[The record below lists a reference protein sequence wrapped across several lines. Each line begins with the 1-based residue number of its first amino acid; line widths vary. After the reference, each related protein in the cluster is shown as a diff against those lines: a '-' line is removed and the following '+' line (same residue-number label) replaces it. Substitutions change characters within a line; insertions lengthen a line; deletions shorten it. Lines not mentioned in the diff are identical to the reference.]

1 MTAPYQPIACAL
13 YDAFEAA
20 ATRART
26 VRLEVTGE
34 DGARAT
40 VDTRIRDLFAK
51 DGVEYARLDDGTTV
65 RLDRLAIVEGP
76 RFD

>member
-20 ATRART
+20 ATHARV

-34 DGARAT
+34 DGVRRT
-40 VDTRIRDLFAK
+40 VDTRIRDLFTQ
-51 DGVEYARLDDGTTV
+51 DGVEYARLDDGTAV
-65 RLDRLAIVEGP
+65 RLDRLAIVDGS

>member
-20 ATRART
+20 AMRARI

-34 DGARAT
+34 DGARRT
-40 VDTRIRDLFAK
+40 VDTRIRDLFTR
-51 DGVEYARLDDGTTV
+51 DGVEYARLDDGTAV
-65 RLDRLAIVEGP
+65 RLDRLAIVDGS